1 MTAGGAYH
9 PLSPTRILD
18 TRSGLGGRM
27 SPLQNGESWP
37 LPVAG
42 QGGVPGN
49 ALAVVLNVTVTG
61 TTASSYLTVFPDGVS
76 RPNASNLNW
85 VAGETIPNLV
95 EVKLGSGGKVDLYN
109 FQGQADVV
117 VDVEGW
123 VSGSQAVT
131 NSAGLYAPLQPARLL
146 DTRSGIGGS
155 TTVGSGSTI
164 SLQVAGRGEVP
175 AQGVAAVVLNVTVTN
190 PTAPSFLTV
199 WPTGSLLP
207 NASNLNFTAGQT
219 IANRVIVK
227 LGANGQV
234 DIYNLQGHTDVVV
247 DVNGWFTDASGASGT
262 SFVPLA
268 PYRVLDTRA
277 GIGGYGSPVAGG
289 GTIAVQLAGQG
300 GVPAMNASTP
310 PKAVVVNLTVTNT
323 TAGSFMTAWP
333 DGTTRPGTSD
343 LNWVGGVTIPNLV
356 VVQVGAN
363 GKVDLYNLAGSTD
376 VVVDVVG
383 YYT

>member
-1 MTAGGAYH
+1 M
-9 PLSPTRILD
+9 
-18 TRSGLGGRM
+18 
-27 SPLQNGESWP
+27 
-37 LPVAG
+37 
-42 QGGVPGN
+42 
-49 ALAVVLNVTVTG
+49 
-61 TTASSYLTVFPDGVS
+61 FPDGVS

-123 VSGSQAVT
+123 VSGPQAVT
-131 NSAGLYAPLQPARLL
+131 NSAGLYAPLTPARLL

-164 SLQVAGRGEVP
+164 SLPVAGRGEVP

-190 PTAPSFLTV
+190 PTASSFLTV

-207 NASNLNFTAGQT
+207 NASNLNFVAGQT
-219 IANRVIVK
+219 IANRVTVK

-234 DIYNLQGHTDVVV
+234 DIYNFQGHTDVVV
-247 DVNGWFTDASGASGT
+247 DVNGWFTDGSGASGT

-277 GIGGYGSPVAGG
+277 GIGGYNSPVPGG

-300 GVPAMNASTP
+300 GVPPMNDSTP